1 MRKMKR
7 IILNILVALGLFITT
22 SPHIESNSNQSPNNI
37 IKVLMDEPI
46 DGNH

>member
-1 MRKMKR
+1 MRKKKR
-7 IILNILVALGLFITT
+7 FIITILVALGLFITT
-22 SPHIESNSNQSPNNI
+22 SPYIETNNQPTKNL